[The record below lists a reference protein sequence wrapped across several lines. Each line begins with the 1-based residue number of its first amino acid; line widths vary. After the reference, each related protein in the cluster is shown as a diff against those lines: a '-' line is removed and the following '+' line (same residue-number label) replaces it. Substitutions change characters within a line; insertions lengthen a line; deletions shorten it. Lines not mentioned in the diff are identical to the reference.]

1 MSSRFAS
8 LEEVVRDPLFP
19 EVDLALRRGRHI
31 DRDDGDSY
39 VFLSDAQA
47 QLEQLYRRYGC
58 ELVMQ
63 TDGYFYLLPSGDKI
77 ARRHLNAGEML
88 VGQTLALQALDP
100 TTIQTGGVI
109 TRDQLLARLGSL
121 VSDRDLARAL
131 EPRRRRFDDER
142 VVHETIRKRVAEA
155 VRRLVALGFVDLL
168 DDEHLRLRSALF
180 RFAGPVRTREDLPS
194 ALQRLIASGEAVE
207 EVQSIE
213 HDGNEALAVEAD
225 DVSVEDDDEQYEE
238 DTETR
243 E

>member
-63 TDGYFYLLPSGDKI
+63 TDGYFYLLPSGDRI
-77 ARRHLNAGEML
+77 ARRHLTAGEML
-88 VGQTLALQALDP
+88 VGQTLALQSLDP

-121 VSDRDLARAL
+121 VSDRDLVRAL
-131 EPRRRRFDDER
+131 EPRRKRFDDER
-142 VVHETIRKRVAEA
+142 VVHEIIRKRLAEA
-155 VRRLVALGFVDLL
+155 IRRLAALGFVDLL

-180 RFAGPVRTREDLPS
+180 RFAGPVRTREDLS
-194 ALQRLIASGEAVE
+194 TALQRLIASGEAVDE
-207 EVQSIE
+207 RASAE
-213 HDGNEALAVEAD
+213 HDANEALAAEAD
-225 DVSVEDDDEQYEE
+225 DLSSEDDDQQYEE
-238 DTETR
+238 DRETR

>member
-31 DRDDGDSY
+31 DREDGDTY

-63 TDGYFYLLPSGDKI
+63 TDGYFYLLPSGEKM
-77 ARRHLNAGEML
+77 ARRHLTAGEML

-121 VSDRDLARAL
+121 VNDRDLARAL
-131 EPRRRRFDDER
+131 EPRRKRFDDER
-142 VVHETIRKRVAEA
+142 VVHEIIRKRLAEA
-155 VRRLVALGFVDLL
+155 VRRLAALGFVDLL
-168 DDEHLRLRSALF
+168 DAEHLRLRSALF
-180 RFAGPVRTREDLPS
+180 RFAGPVRTRDDLPT
-194 ALQRLIASGEAVE
+194 ALQRLIVSGEAVE
-207 EVQSIE
+207 QTLSAAQ
-213 HDGNEALAVEAD
+213 DSNEALASETD
-225 DVSVEDDDEQYEE
+225 DLSLEEDEEQY
-238 DTETR
+238 DDGTETR